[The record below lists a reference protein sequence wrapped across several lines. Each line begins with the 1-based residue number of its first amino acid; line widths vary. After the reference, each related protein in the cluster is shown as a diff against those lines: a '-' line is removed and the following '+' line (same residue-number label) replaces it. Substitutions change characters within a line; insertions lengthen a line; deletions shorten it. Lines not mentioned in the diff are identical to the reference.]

1 VGVDCSG
8 NRLDDRGNNLLL
20 EVAME
25 STCKLPKEECNIRYC
40 PFDPYECETGRE
52 VMREAAELIADQK
65 KENIKGGNH
74 ERI

>member
-1 VGVDCSG
+1 
-8 NRLDDRGNNLLL
+8 
-20 EVAME
+20 ME